1 MAFFGELFCFSIFA
15 GMAGAL
21 LGIGGGII
29 LLPFLTLVAGI
40 NLKYAA
46 GASIVSVVA
55 TSSGASAA
63 YLRDKFVNLR
73 LGLLLNVSTV
83 AGAVTGTFLTGV
95 ISVRALGAILGLVL
109 LYSSVLMLS
118 ARDPTPL
125 DKPAASGDDA
135 LDPAYDPWRLHNSYF
150 DLELKREVHY
160 RVEHVRPAF
169 GVLYLV
175 GVISGMLGIGS
186 GAFKVLV
193 MDKLMRLPIK
203 VSTTTSNF
211 MVGLN
216 AAASA
221 GMFFTRGDIHPAIA
235 APVAL
240 GILIG
245 APLGTRLLRVI
256 PNLLL
261 RRIFF
266 VVLLIGGWQMLWKA
280 WQGAIT

>member
-29 LLPFLTLVAGI
+29 LLPFLTLVAGV

-83 AGAVTGTFLTGV
+83 AGAVTGTFLIGV
-95 ISVRALGAILGLVL
+95 VSVRFLYVVLGLVL
-109 LYSSVLMLS
+109 VYSAVLMLRTS
-118 ARDPTPL
+118 DPVPMDRL
-125 DKPAASGDDA
+125 PASEDA
-135 LDPAYDPWRLHNSYF
+135 TLDPADDPWRLHNSYF
-150 DLELKREVHY
+150 DTDLKREVHY
-160 RVEHVRPAF
+160 RVEHAKPAF
-169 GVLYLV
+169 GVLYLI
-175 GVISGMLGIGS
+175 GIISGLLGIGS

-193 MDKLMRLPIK
+193 MDKMMRLPIK

-221 GMFFTRGDIHPAIA
+221 GMFFSRGDIHPAIA

-266 VVLLIGGWQMLWKA
+266 FVLLIGGWEMLWKA
-280 WQGAIT
+280 WQGATT

>member
-1 MAFFGELFCFSIFA
+1 MAFFGELFCFSVFA
-15 GMAGAL
+15 GIAGAL

-29 LLPFLTLVAGI
+29 VLPFLTLVAGI
-40 NLKYAA
+40 DLRYAA

-83 AGAVTGTFLTGV
+83 AGAVTGTFLAGV
-95 ISVRALGAILGLVL
+95 FSVRLLGGILGLVL
-109 LYSSVLMLS
+109 LYSAILMLTT
-118 ARDPTPL
+118 RDPAPL
-125 DKPAASGDDA
+125 DKPAVTEEESA
-135 LDPAYDPWRLHNSYF
+135 DPSFDPWRLHNSYF
-150 DLELKREVHY
+150 DPELKREVHY
-160 RVEHVRPAF
+160 RVEKAKPAF
-169 GVLYLV
+169 AVLYV
-175 GVISGMLGIGS
+175 IGMISGMLGIGS

-221 GMFFTRGDIHPAIA
+221 GMFFSRGDIHPAIA

-240 GILIG
+240 GILVG
-245 APLGTRLLRVI
+245 APIGTRLLRVI

-266 VVLLIGGWQMLWKA
+266 FVLLVGGWQMLWKA
-280 WQGAIT
+280 WQGAIK

>member
-1 MAFFGELFCFSIFA
+1 MGFFAELFLFSIFA
-15 GMAGAL
+15 GVAGAL

-29 LLPFLTLVAGI
+29 LLPFLTLVAGVDMH
-40 NLKYAA
+40 YAA

-55 TSSGASAA
+55 TSSGASVA

-73 LGLLLNVSTV
+73 LGLILNISTV
-83 AGAVTGTFLTGV
+83 AGAVCGTFIAGMV
-95 ISVRALGAILGLVL
+95 SVRVLYAVLGIVLLWSAIL
-109 LYSSVLMLS
+109 MLR
-118 ARDPTPL
+118 ARDPA
-125 DKPAASGDDA
+125 PAPPPGDSESDQSFS
-135 LDPAYDPWRLHNSYF
+135 DPWRLHNSYF
-150 DLELKREVHY
+150 DTDLKREVHY
-160 RVEHVRPAF
+160 HVQRFKPAF
-169 GVLYLV
+169 ALLYV
-175 GVISGMLGIGS
+175 IGVISGMLGIGS

-193 MDKLMRLPIK
+193 MDKLMQLPIK

-221 GMFFTRGDIHPAIA
+221 GIFFSRGDVHPSIA

-240 GILIG
+240 GILVG
-245 APLGTRLLRVI
+245 APLGTKLLRVI

-266 VVLLIGGWQMLWKA
+266 FVLLIGGWQMLARA
-280 WQGAIT
+280 WNGVAR